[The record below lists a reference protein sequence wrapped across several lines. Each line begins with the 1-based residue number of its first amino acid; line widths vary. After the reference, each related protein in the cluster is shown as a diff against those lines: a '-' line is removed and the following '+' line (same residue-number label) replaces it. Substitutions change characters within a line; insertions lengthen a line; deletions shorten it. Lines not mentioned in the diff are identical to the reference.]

1 MSQAKP
7 KGFGV
12 TSEDVAAK
20 LVTKINLDTDA
31 GLHVITPNMNGNCV
45 PVVTA
50 TYELLS
56 QALDGWTIQAGMV
69 VAYDNT
75 HREWDGFFQM
85 GHVWM
90 YHQESGTIL
99 DPTIPSWPQQLERL
113 QFKLSKTAF
122 TSHRQGMAGKELLQ
136 HLDRLNGTSQIAGC
150 DLIYLPGISGLDYVK
165 ARKNAHP
172 AAVAQVLAL
181 HQANGGNWSELTQ
194 KTASCGHCTDA
205 LMRLR

>member
-1 MSQAKP
+1 MPQAKP

-12 TSEDVAAK
+12 TTENVAAK

-31 GLHVITPNMNGNCV
+31 GIHVITPDMNGNCV

-75 HREWDGFFQM
+75 YREWDSFFQM

-90 YHQESGTIL
+90 HHQESGTIL

-113 QFKLSKTAF
+113 QFKLSKAAF
-122 TSHRQGMAGKELLQ
+122 TSHRQGMAGKDFLQ
-136 HLDRLNGTSQIAGC
+136 HLDRLNGTSQVAGC

-181 HQANGGNWSELTQ
+181 HQANGGDWSEWTQ
-194 KTASCGHCTDA
+194 ATASSGHCTDA